1 MRFVERVCGQLRRV
15 KVTSFGGESS
25 EPAWELHAQNL
36 LINADPKQ
44 TASPEPVAGIPGAVL
59 IHNVLGEG
67 ECDTLKAL
75 IESVGV
81 TAGDSVVEVPKD
93 IRTND
98 VALVIASEALVE
110 QLSSRLEPHVPIAGH
125 NGAMANALDRKLS
138 QPPVA
143 LLSIC

>member
-1 MRFVERVCGQLRRV
+1 MPTLSKPRVL
-15 KVTSFGGESS
+15 SL
-25 EPAWELHAQNL
+25 W
-36 LINADPKQ
+36 
-44 TASPEPVAGIPGAVL
+44 PVSLVL
-59 IHNVLGEG
+59 CRSTTCLGEG

-81 TAGDSVVEVPKD
+81 TAGDSLVEVPKD